1 MHKVKTPLWT
11 IYLVGIE
18 KDSTVDRNGKG
29 HITKAYKYKVV
40 IETILSRMQ
49 EHQQEDPEIRLK
61 DLDPQ
66 DLRNRVQNKLE
77 IYRTD
82 NKEEIKKR
90 QWKTEIENLI
100 IREYYQSK
108 KKHGMMKKISEN
120 YWIPYTIVRE
130 VINKYM

>member
-1 MHKVKTPLWT
+1 
-11 IYLVGIE
+11 
-18 KDSTVDRNGKG
+18 
-29 HITKAYKYKVV
+29 
-40 IETILSRMQ
+40 MQ

-90 QWKTEIENLI
+90 Q
-100 IREYYQSK
+100 
-108 KKHGMMKKISEN
+108 
-120 YWIPYTIVRE
+120 
-130 VINKYM
+130 